1 MSWPHGA
8 QASAAAAV
16 KVAAVKVAA
25 VKVAAVKVAVRSHQD
40 FLPKTLACEARVL
53 CCVAG
58 VSLS

>member
-8 QASAAAAV
+8 PGEQAVAEQAV
-16 KVAAVKVAA
+16 AEQAVV
-25 VKVAAVKVAVRSHQD
+25 VRSHQD
-40 FLPKTLACEARVL
+40 FFTKILACEARVL